1 MIPQNRHK
9 TGRELDRFNS
19 SAGAGKA
26 WASHAVCLDLR
37 GFVSQC
43 LCPKWG
49 YNQPKF
55 KFLKAA
61 KMVVL
66 PSRNKKNLDFT
77 SEWWIRVDPELG
89 DEIGWAAILW
99 GLNLRER
106 DDR

>member
-61 KMVVL
+61 KMAVL
-66 PSRNKKNLDFT
+66 PSRNKKILTSPVNGGYGLIRNWGMRLDGLPFY
-77 SEWWIRVDPELG
+77 G
-89 DEIGWAAILW
+89 D
-99 GLNLRER
+99 
-106 DDR
+106 